1 MKVIYISSPY
11 SIGDVGENV
20 SRHME
25 AANIVMNMG
34 HCPIA
39 PLLTH
44 FMHICRPRPYED
56 WMTCDLELVK
66 RCDIVWRLPGDSKG
80 ADREVEAAKAAGIP
94 VVHDFAS
101 LQDLIW
107 SFGVEAPAT

>member
-44 FMHICRPRPYED
+44 FMHIVRPRPYED
-56 WMTCDLELVK
+56 WMACDLELVK
-66 RCDIVWRLPGDSKG
+66 RCDIVWRLPGESKG
-80 ADREVEAAKAAGIP
+80 ADREMAAAIEAGIP
-94 VVHDFAS
+94 VAESFAE
-101 LQDLIW
+101 LQDWLARA
-107 SFGVEAPAT
+107 GEVVET

>member
-20 SRHME
+20 SRHIE

-44 FMHICRPRPYED
+44 FMHIVRPRPYED
-56 WMTCDLELVK
+56 WMACDLELVK
-66 RCDIVWRLPGDSKG
+66 RCDIVWRLPGESKG
-80 ADREVEAAKAAGIP
+80 ADRETAAAAAAGIA
-94 VVHDFAS
+94 VVDSFAA
-101 LQDLIW
+101 LQDLLWRI
-107 SFGVEAPAT
+107 GVEVPT